1 MLLQNIKKIFLFLVI
16 FFLSSCKFN
25 PTYNVTG
32 VILEIDN
39 ENNTMLIDHDKIEG
53 EEYLRMYA
61 PPLWQ
66 VDVETIAPKVSGV
79 AIDSEDVPKL
89 YTFESKPLYRAMKIL
104 GEEKKEEFLLMLN
117 VMLFDHISDMRKLAE
132 EANDWN
138 KENIYWLPNK
148 EFVRYFQEKG
158 INPSKVTRFEEHPNH
173 RIKDINWD
181 DYPSSN
187 DAYTEKSMRTIFG
200 GHQEFTDD
208 AFTLKDLAWMCRDTY
223 EENNYHFDSLRDVYR
238 EATNWWKLF
247 GVGKR
252 KQSQYRPKDG
262 MIKWFPLEK
271 ALHK

>member
-1 MLLQNIKKIFLFLVI
+1 
-16 FFLSSCKFN
+16 
-25 PTYNVTG
+25 
-32 VILEIDN
+32 
-39 ENNTMLIDHDKIEG
+39 
-53 EEYLRMYA
+53 
-61 PPLWQ
+61 
-66 VDVETIAPKVSGV
+66 
-79 AIDSEDVPKL
+79 
-89 YTFESKPLYRAMKIL
+89 MKIL

-132 EANDWN
+132 EAGDWN

-173 RIKDINWD
+173 RIKDIDWD

-187 DAYTEKSMRTIFG
+187 DPYTEKSMRRIFG

-208 AFTLKDLAWMCRDTY
+208 AFTLKALTWRCRDIY

-247 GVGKR
+247 GVGKS
-252 KQSQYRPKDG
+252 KQSQARPKDG
-262 MIKWFPLEK
+262 MINWFQLEK